1 MLLPS
6 EMTDS
11 RTEAVVKKSEIS
23 ASRAGRSYRYERKF
37 LIENHSPRSV
47 EGAVHLHPAQFH
59 RIYPPRFV
67 NNIYLDTPLLRN
79 YREAVDGIASR
90 LKARIRWYG
99 ELFATHIYPCLELKG
114 KEGNVCHKSVFQLK
128 GFTFSKGLGTRDIS
142 ALLTE
147 SELPAAVSSYIGL
160 MKPAL
165 VNRYRRKYWR
175 SRDGQYRLTLDRNL
189 WYGGFNVFDNEY
201 LNQTT
206 AFTNTIIEVKYDP
219 EADERFSDISNRFGF
234 RQSRSSKFVSG
245 IEHVYRLGN
254 SR

>member
-1 MLLPS
+1 MLIPAEMS
-6 EMTDS
+6 ES
-11 RTEAVVKKSEIS
+11 RTEAVIKKSEIS
-23 ASRAGRSYRYERKF
+23 ASQVRRSYRYERKF
-37 LIENHSPRSV
+37 LLENHSPHSV

-99 ELFATHIYPCLELKG
+99 DLSATHISPCLELKG
-114 KEGNVCHKSVFQLK
+114 KEGNVCHKSVFPLK
-128 GFTFSKGLGTRDIS
+128 GFTFSKRMGIRDIA

-147 SELPAAVSSYIGL
+147 SELPTAVRSYIGL
-160 MKPAL
+160 MKPVL

-175 SRDGQYRLTLDRNL
+175 SRDGQYRLTLDHSL
-189 WYGGFNVFDNEY
+189 WFAGFNVFDNEY
-201 LNQTT
+201 VQQTT
-206 AFTNTIIEVKYDP
+206 DFTNIIVEVKYDP
-219 EADERFSDISNRFGF
+219 EADERFSEISNRFGF
-234 RQSRSSKFVSG
+234 RQSRNSKFVSG